1 MFVKNLKESVTEE
14 DLKKFFDGETITEI
28 RLPKKRDGLCKGWVF
43 CSIYRML
50 DPDFKL

>member
-28 RLPKKRDGLCKGWVF
+28 RLPKKRDGLCKG
-43 CSIYRML
+43 
-50 DPDFKL
+50 